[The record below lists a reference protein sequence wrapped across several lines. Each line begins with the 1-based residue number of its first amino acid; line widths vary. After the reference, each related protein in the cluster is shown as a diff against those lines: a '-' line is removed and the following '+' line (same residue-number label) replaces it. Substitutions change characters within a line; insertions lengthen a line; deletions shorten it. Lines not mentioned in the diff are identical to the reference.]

1 MIDRPKIASLFMAV
15 LLVIYLG
22 FTINYAWIL
31 VQDPSLLVQVMG
43 YALVVLPLLGAWGL
57 TTELLFARRASKLT
71 EKLRENGMFPDI
83 GVTSMANESSR
94 RNAALQEFG
103 RFRKE
108 TQNNPDSWE
117 SWLRLGLVYYEC
129 GDKRRA
135 RSAVRKAISIN
146 RGV

>member
-1 MIDRPKIASLFMAV
+1 MTDRPKIASLFMAV

-31 VQDPSLLVQVMG
+31 VRDPSLLVQAMG

-71 EKLRENGMFPDI
+71 ERLNAKGMSPDL
-83 GVTSMANESSR
+83 GVTAMANESLR
-94 RNAALQEFG
+94 RDAALKEFD
-103 RFRKE
+103 RFRSE
-108 TQNNPDSWE
+108 TQNNPQSWE
-117 SWLRLGLVYYEC
+117 SWLRLGLVYYQC

-135 RSAVRKAISIN
+135 RSAVRRAISLE
-146 RGV
+146 RGA